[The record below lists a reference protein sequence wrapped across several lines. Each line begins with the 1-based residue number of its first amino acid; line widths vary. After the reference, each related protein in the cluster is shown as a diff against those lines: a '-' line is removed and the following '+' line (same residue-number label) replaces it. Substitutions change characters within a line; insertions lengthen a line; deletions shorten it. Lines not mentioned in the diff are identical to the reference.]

1 MKNKNKKVFDKNQKL
16 FFIII
21 DSFIIDLNI
30 FRKIM
35 NKRIIIAKNKFGKEG
50 MKMPNLNQMELQNLR
65 NFIGAQDTAYN
76 KITNYADS
84 AVAPQKKQIFNEAAK
99 DSLSTKQ
106 KLTVFLKNN

>member
-1 MKNKNKKVFDKNQKL
+1 
-16 FFIII
+16 
-21 DSFIIDLNI
+21 
-30 FRKIM
+30 M

-76 KITNYADS
+76 KLTNYADS
-84 AVAPQKKQIFNEAAK
+84 AVDPQIKQIFNEAAK